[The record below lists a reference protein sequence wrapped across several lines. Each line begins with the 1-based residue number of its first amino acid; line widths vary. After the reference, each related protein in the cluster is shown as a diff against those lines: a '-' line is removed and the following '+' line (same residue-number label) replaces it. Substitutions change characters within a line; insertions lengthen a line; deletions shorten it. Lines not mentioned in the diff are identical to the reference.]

1 MLLGPAALCSEAEP
15 FKQHLYLLDFVLK
28 QVKGLV
34 WSPASQPRGVQN
46 RVWTMSCLSLLE
58 LVKMRYWLKST
69 LKVASAVRFT
79 VLTCLVTG
87 ERLFLALL
95 ATHVIEMKRLQFTQE
110 SGLL

>member
-1 MLLGPAALCSEAEP
+1 
-15 FKQHLYLLDFVLK
+15 
-28 QVKGLV
+28 
-34 WSPASQPRGVQN
+34 
-46 RVWTMSCLSLLE
+46 
-58 LVKMRYWLKST
+58 MRYWLKST